1 MLKYIVYY
9 SFSQSEISSSE
20 LRELLQ
26 KAREWNEAHEITVL
40 LIYRFNKKFKRGNFL
55 QIIEGPNKSISPTWD
70 RISADPR
77 HHTITVL
84 EDGSFEER
92 KFSTWSMGLK
102 NLNDLTIKNIPGFV
116 NINDD
121 QFWSN
126 PNNLK
131 PAALELLRKFYNM
144 G

>member
-20 LRELLQ
+20 LKELLQ
-26 KAREWNEAHEITVL
+26 KAREWNEAHEITGL
-40 LIYRFNKKFKRGNFL
+40 LIYRFNKKFKRGN
-55 QIIEGPNKSISPTWD
+55 SSTWD
-70 RISADPR
+70 RISAEPR

-92 KFSTWSMGLK
+92 NFSTWSMGLK
-102 NLNDLTIKNIPGFV
+102 NLNTEALEDIPGFI

-131 PAALELLRKFYNM
+131 PTALDLLRKFYDM

>member
-1 MLKYIVYY
+1 MLNYIVYY
-9 SFSQSEISSSE
+9 SFSRSQISSNE
-20 LRELLQ
+20 LKELLR
-26 KAREWNEAHEITVL
+26 KARKWNEAHEITGL
-40 LIYRFNKKFKRGNFL
+40 LIYRYNKKFKRGNFL
-55 QIIEGPNKSISPTWD
+55 QIIEGPKKSISSTWY

-102 NLNDLTIKNIPGFV
+102 NLNAVALKNIPGFI

-121 QFWSN
+121 LFWSN

-131 PAALELLRKFYNM
+131 PTALELLRKFYDM

>member
-20 LRELLQ
+20 LKELLQ
-26 KAREWNEAHEITVL
+26 KAREWNEANEITGL
-40 LIYRFNKKFKRGNFL
+40 LIYRYNKKFKRGNFL
-55 QIIEGPNKSISPTWD
+55 QIIEGPKKSISPTWD

-92 KFSTWSMGLK
+92 NFSTWSMGLK
-102 NLNDLTIKNIPGFV
+102 NLNTEALKDLSLIHI
-116 NINDD
+116 
-121 QFWSN
+121 
-126 PNNLK
+126 
-131 PAALELLRKFYNM
+131 
-144 G
+144 

>member
-9 SFSQSEISSSE
+9 SFSQSEIRSSE
-20 LRELLQ
+20 LKELLR
-26 KAREWNEAHEITVL
+26 KAREWNETHEIKGL
-40 LIYRFNKKFKRGNFL
+40 LIYRYNKKFKRGNFL
-55 QIIEGPNKSISPTWD
+55 QIIEGPKKSISATWD
-70 RISADPR
+70 RIAADNR

-84 EDGSFEER
+84 EDGSFEDR
-92 KFSTWSMGLK
+92 NFSNWSMGMK
-102 NLNDLTIKNIPGFV
+102 NLNTEELEDMPGFI

-131 PAALELLRKFYNM
+131 ATALELLRKFYDM

>member
-20 LRELLQ
+20 LKELLQ
-26 KAREWNEAHEITVL
+26 KAREWNEAHEITGL

-55 QIIEGPNKSISPTWD
+55 QIIEGPKKSISSTWD
-70 RISADPR
+70 RISTDPR

-84 EDGSFEER
+84 EDGSFEIR
-92 KFSTWSMGLK
+92 NFSNWSMGLK
-102 NLNDLTIKNIPGFV
+102 NLSTEALEGIPGFIE
-116 NINDD
+116 INDE
-121 QFWSN
+121 QVLLN

-131 PAALELLRKFYNM
+131 PNALDLLRKFYDM

>member
-9 SFSQSEISSSE
+9 SFSQSEIRSSE
-20 LRELLQ
+20 LKELLR
-26 KAREWNEAHEITVL
+26 KAREWNDAHEITGL
-40 LIYRFNKKFKRGNFL
+40 LIYRYNKKFKRGNFL
-55 QIIEGPNKSISPTWD
+55 QIIEGPKKSISATWD
-70 RISADPR
+70 RIAADNR

-84 EDGSFEER
+84 EDGIFEDR
-92 KFSTWSMGLK
+92 NFSNWSMGMK
-102 NLNDLTIKNIPGFV
+102 NLNTEELEDMPGFI

-131 PAALELLRKFYNM
+131 ATALELLRKFYDM
-144 G
+144 S

>member
-9 SFSQSEISSSE
+9 SFSQSEISNSE
-20 LRELLQ
+20 LVELLI
-26 KAREWNEAHEITVL
+26 KAREWNENHEITGL
-40 LIYRFNKKFKRGNFL
+40 LIYRYNKKFKRGNFL
-55 QIIEGPNKSISPTWD
+55 QIIEGPKKSISSTWD
-70 RISADPR
+70 RISSDPR

-92 KFSTWSMGLK
+92 NFPTWSMGLK
-102 NLNDLTIKNIPGFV
+102 NLNTEALEDIPGFI
-116 NINDD
+116 NINND
-121 QFWSN
+121 QFWEN

-131 PAALELLRKFYNM
+131 PNAMKLLRDFYDM

>member
-9 SFSQSEISSSE
+9 SFSQSEIRSSE
-20 LRELLQ
+20 LKELLRR
-26 KAREWNEAHEITVL
+26 AREWNATHEITGL
-40 LIYRFNKKFKRGNFL
+40 LIYRYNKKFKRGNFL
-55 QIIEGPNKSISPTWD
+55 QIIEGPKKSISATWD
-70 RISADPR
+70 RIAADNR

-84 EDGSFEER
+84 EDGSFEDR
-92 KFSTWSMGLK
+92 NFSNWSMGMK
-102 NLNDLTIKNIPGFV
+102 NLNTEELEDMPGFI

-131 PAALELLRKFYNM
+131 ATALELLRKFYDM

>member
-9 SFSQSEISSSE
+9 SFSQSEIRSSE
-20 LRELLQ
+20 LKELLR
-26 KAREWNEAHEITVL
+26 KAREWNDAHEITGL
-40 LIYRFNKKFKRGNFL
+40 LIYRYNKKFKRGNFL
-55 QIIEGPNKSISPTWD
+55 QIIEGPKKSILGAWD
-70 RISADPR
+70 RIVADNR

-84 EDGSFEER
+84 EDGSFEDR
-92 KFSTWSMGLK
+92 NFSNWSMGMK
-102 NLNDLTIKNIPGFV
+102 NLNTEELEDMPGFI

-131 PAALELLRKFYNM
+131 ATALELLRKFYDM

>member
-20 LRELLQ
+20 LKQLLGR
-26 KAREWNEAHEITVL
+26 AREWNDSHEITGL
-40 LIYRFNKKFKRGNFL
+40 LVYRYNKKFKRGNFL
-55 QIIEGPNKSISPTWD
+55 QIIEGPKKSISATWD
-70 RISADPR
+70 RIAADNR

-84 EDGSFEER
+84 EDGSFEDR
-92 KFSTWSMGLK
+92 NFSNWSMGMK
-102 NLNDLTIKNIPGFV
+102 NLNTEELEDMPGFI

-131 PAALELLRKFYNM
+131 ATALELLRKFYDM

>member
-1 MLKYIVYY
+1 MLNYIIYY
-9 SFSQSEISSSE
+9 SFSQSDISSSE
-20 LRELLQ
+20 LEEILR
-26 KAREWNEAHEITVL
+26 KAREWNQAHEITGL
-40 LIYRFNKKFKRGNFL
+40 LIYRFNKVFKRGNFL
-55 QIIEGPNKSISPTWD
+55 QIIEGPKKSILSAWE
-70 RISADPR
+70 RISIDRR

-84 EDGSFEER
+84 EDGNFEER
-92 KFSTWSMGLK
+92 NFAAWSMGLK
-102 NLNDLTIKNIPGFV
+102 NLDAEMLREVPGFI

-131 PAALELLRKFYNM
+131 PTALELLRNFYDM